1 MSQVIDWLLES
12 DHPSV
17 HYKTRVNVF
26 GWDVEALGV
35 LKAAGR
41 IEVK

>member
-12 DHPSV
+12 NHPSV
-17 HYKTRVNVF
+17 RFKTRVNVL
-26 GWDVEALGV
+26 GYDVEVLGV